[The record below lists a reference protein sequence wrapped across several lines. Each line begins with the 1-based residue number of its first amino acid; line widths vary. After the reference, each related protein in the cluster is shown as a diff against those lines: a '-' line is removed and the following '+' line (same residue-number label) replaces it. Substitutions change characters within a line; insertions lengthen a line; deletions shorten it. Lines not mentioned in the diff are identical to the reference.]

1 MSGEEDTITT
11 NFAIDDDKRDGGGGG
26 GEDDD
31 GDPLRSYVE
40 MLTLEENTKKKNAP
54 PFGENFSLPPCMDH
68 YLDMLLRNSS
78 SDEDEEDTCRGRD
91 GDVNSP
97 FSPCS
102 EEPEK
107 RKKKRLKTCIE
118 LIMNHEEQHL
128 PLSPGEEQD
137 LDYMLMHD
145 EKQEGILRF
154 MTRDKDM
161 DVWGLCMSDVHANP
175 KRRTNLNFDDD
186 DDDDDDNKLIPSRN
200 FFSSDDGTVSVNIP
214 EQTEFPSKNDASL
227 LVPPTPPKTE
237 PEVAMKEVK
246 KRRSLHAVPKSNR
259 TAKPQNPSRSSQMR
273 GVTKHRLTGKYEAH
287 LWDSS
292 SARVMPKPGGRTRGR
307 QVYLGGYSTEIEAA
321 KSYDK
326 AAIKLWGR
334 KANLNFDYKT
344 YAKDIE
350 NMKSY
355 DFASYIAALRRE
367 SSGFTRG
374 VSKYRGVTKHVK
386 STTDKNNKTTTKP
399 LWESRLGRVKGSKYV
414 YLGTYQTEVE
424 AARGYDLASLK
435 YRGDKA
441 VTNFDKSNYSK
452 KEIET
457 FKFPH
462 RAHVRDDTNNNS
474 QEDDNNED
482 EEDNDDGT
490 KTMPPGMQK
499 KSTSL
504 TLTSTTTAR
513 KKEKKWKP

>member
-1 MSGEEDTITT
+1 M
-11 NFAIDDDKRDGGGGG
+11 
-26 GEDDD
+26 
-31 GDPLRSYVE
+31 
-40 MLTLEENTKKKNAP
+40 
-54 PFGENFSLPPCMDH
+54 
-68 YLDMLLRNSS
+68 
-78 SDEDEEDTCRGRD
+78 
-91 GDVNSP
+91 
-97 FSPCS
+97 
-102 EEPEK
+102 
-107 RKKKRLKTCIE
+107 
-118 LIMNHEEQHL
+118 
-128 PLSPGEEQD
+128 
-137 LDYMLMHD
+137 
-145 EKQEGILRF
+145 
-154 MTRDKDM
+154 
-161 DVWGLCMSDVHANP
+161 
-175 KRRTNLNFDDD
+175 
-186 DDDDDDNKLIPSRN
+186 
-200 FFSSDDGTVSVNIP
+200 
-214 EQTEFPSKNDASL
+214 
-227 LVPPTPPKTE
+227 
-237 PEVAMKEVK
+237 
-246 KRRSLHAVPKSNR
+246 
-259 TAKPQNPSRSSQMR
+259 
-273 GVTKHRLTGKYEAH
+273 
-287 LWDSS
+287 
-292 SARVMPKPGGRTRGR
+292 
-307 QVYLGGYSTEIEAA
+307 
-321 KSYDK
+321 
-326 AAIKLWGR
+326 
-334 KANLNFDYKT
+334 NFDYKT

-355 DFASYIAALRRE
+355 DFASYVAALRRE

-399 LWESRLGRVKGSKYV
+399 LWESRLGRAKGSKYV